1 MASWIKKKKA
11 SIPRRIH
18 LLFLVIVFLFVAL
31 ILRLAQMQIYEKDF
45 YKAKLTASTVYKVK
59 SSMPRGTIFDRNG
72 KVLVSNRIK
81 DVVTYTRSPKASAKD
96 IKVLAHQLA
105 AYISYPEAKVTARAK
120 KDYYLAD
127 PEAYAKTVQALPKKD
142 KVDHFGNKLV
152 EAQIY
157 QNAAASL
164 KETDLTYSDQE
175 LRVIAI
181 FNQMNAAAVFSTV
194 KLKTSALS
202 EQDIAIIMA
211 NKSKLPGISV
221 GTDWERQVE
230 ETSLAA
236 IIGRVSSEE
245 AGLPKEEA
253 KAYLKKGYSLND
265 RVGTSY
271 LEKQYE
277 EVLQGK
283 HETREIKTSRSGEV
297 ISDKIVEKGQVG
309 RNLKLTIPLDFQ
321 QGVEQILN
329 QHFQTELKNG
339 QAAYS
344 EGIYAVALNPN
355 TGAILAMAGLSHNL
369 ETGALQKDALGT
381 ITDVFTPGSVVKGAT
396 LAAGWQAGV
405 IQGNQV
411 LIDQPIQFGGSQ
423 PINSWFT
430 SGQHPITA
438 SQALEYSSNTYMV
451 QVALRMMGQDYVT
464 GMTLANT
471 GMKETMKKLRA
482 AYAEFGMG
490 VATGV
495 DLPGESSGY
504 LTDQYNTT
512 NVLTEAFGQF
522 DNYTTMQLAQYVST
536 VANGGSRLAPHIVE
550 GIYQDNDQS
559 GPGKLSKAIETT
571 LLNKVNLAADSLA
584 IIQDG
589 FYQVVNSGSGYATGR
604 ALAGGPVTISA
615 KTGTAETYA
624 KDKNG
629 QVLSTF
635 NLNVVAYGPSASPQI
650 AVAVMYPHATD
661 SLAKAHQY
669 VAKDIINLYMKMY
682 KNQ

>member
-96 IKVLAHQLA
+96 IKALAHQLA
-105 AYISYPEAKVTARAK
+105 AYISYPEAKVTVRAK

-127 PEAYAKTVQALPKKD
+127 PEAYAKTVQALAQKD
-142 KVDHFGNKLV
+142 KVDRFGNKLV

-175 LRVIAI
+175 LKVIAI

-283 HETREIKTSRSGEV
+283 HEIREIKTSRSGEV
-297 ISDKIVEKGQVG
+297 ISDKIVEKGQMG
-309 RNLKLTIPLDFQ
+309 RNLKLSVPLDFQ

-355 TGAILAMAGLSHNL
+355 TGAILAMAGLSHNPK
-369 ETGALQKDALGT
+369 TGELQKDALGT

-504 LTDQYNTT
+504 LIDQYNTA

-536 VANGGSRLAPHIVE
+536 IANGGSRLAPHIVE

-571 LLNKVNLAADSLA
+571 LLNKVHLAADSLA

-629 QVLSTF
+629 QALSTF

>member
-45 YKAKLTASTVYKVK
+45 YQAKLTASTVYKVK

-495 DLPGESSGY
+495 DLSGESSGY
-504 LTDQYNTT
+504 LTDQYNTA

-536 VANGGSRLAPHIVE
+536 V
-550 GIYQDNDQS
+550 
-559 GPGKLSKAIETT
+559 
-571 LLNKVNLAADSLA
+571 
-584 IIQDG
+584 
-589 FYQVVNSGSGYATGR
+589 
-604 ALAGGPVTISA
+604 A

>member
-96 IKVLAHQLA
+96 IKALAHQLA
-105 AYISYPEAKVTARAK
+105 AYISYPEAKVTVRAK

-127 PEAYAKTVQALPKKD
+127 PEAYAKTVQALPQKD
-142 KVDHFGNKLV
+142 KVDRFGNKLV

-175 LRVIAI
+175 LKVIAI

-309 RNLKLTIPLDFQ
+309 RNLKLTVPLDFQ

-504 LTDQYNTT
+504 LTDQYNTA

-571 LLNKVNLAADSLA
+571 LLNKVHLAADSLA

-629 QVLSTF
+629 QALSTF

-661 SLAKAHQY
+661 SLVKAHQY